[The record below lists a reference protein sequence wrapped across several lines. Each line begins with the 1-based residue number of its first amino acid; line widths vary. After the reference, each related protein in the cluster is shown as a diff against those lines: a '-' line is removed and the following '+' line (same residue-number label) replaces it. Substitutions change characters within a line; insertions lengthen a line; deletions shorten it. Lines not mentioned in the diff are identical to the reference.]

1 MAPPPG
7 TGARPGPGPGPG
19 RGPDADRGPAPP
31 PNLTAIVLAGG
42 RSARFGSNKLRA
54 ELGGR
59 AILHL
64 AIEAVAEVADSI
76 VVVAPPGATLIL
88 PDLPRRRDGRIRVV
102 HDPEPFGGPLVGL
115 EAALAALAATPSGDA
130 IVVGGDMP
138 RLVPAVL
145 RRLVATLRERQAGA
159 AVLEVPDRVQP
170 LPAALAVAPALEAA
184 RMLLARDRRSLRD
197 LLGAVETV
205 TVPASEWLVLDPA
218 AASVVDIDR
227 PEDLE
232 RMRAAELRRPDGTHE
247 PHPRSPGVA

>member
-1 MAPPPG
+1 MTAPPPG
-7 TGARPGPGPGPG
+7 PGARPGPGPG
-19 RGPDADRGPAPP
+19 RGPDPDPGPAAPP
-31 PNLTAIVLAGG
+31 DVTAIVLAGG

-54 ELGGR
+54 ELDGR

-64 AIEAVAEVADSI
+64 AIEAVAEVAESI
-76 VVVAPPGATLIL
+76 VVVAPPGATPKL
-88 PDLPRRRDGRIRVV
+88 PDLPRRRDGRLSAV

-115 EAALAALAATPSGDA
+115 EAALAAIAARGSRDA

-184 RMLLARDRRSLRD
+184 RMLLARDRRSLRE
-197 LLGAVETV
+197 LLGALETV
-205 TVPASEWLVLDPA
+205 TLPASEWLVLDPA

-232 RMRAAELRRPDGTHE
+232 RLRAAELRRPDGTHE